1 MLKNGT
7 WSEIHRMLENSTWS
21 EFNIADWVRRDE

>member
-7 WSEIHRMLENSTWS
+7 WSEIHKMLENSTWS
-21 EFNIADWVRRDE
+21 KFNIADWVRRDA